1 MTLSFVFEPTV
12 DSRGRMDLE
21 IADVDIKMRPRRDP
35 KTGAHL

>member
-1 MTLSFVFEPTV
+1 MTLSFVFEPTG
-12 DSRGRMDLE
+12 DSRGHMELE

>member
-1 MTLSFVFEPTV
+1 VTLSFLFELTG
-12 DSRGRMDLE
+12 DSRGYMDLE